1 MGGNNNIFKKLRILS
16 IWVYLIHMLVVVIL
30 LNIFPSIDNINLYLF
45 TIMITLIL
53 AIIVCQFMK
62 LESFKWLESLI

>member
-1 MGGNNNIFKKLRILS
+1 MGGNNSIFKKLRILS

-53 AIIVCQFMK
+53 TIIVCQFMK

>member
-1 MGGNNNIFKKLRILS
+1 MGGNNSIFKKLRILS

-62 LESFKWLESLI
+62 LKSFKWLESLI